1 MPASTGFRMRLLLT
15 LTEMPR
21 GSRSECWSCSLLSQ
35 GCTNGGLKPIF
46 RISPTFFSPIALCLV
61 TAPRKP
67 EAGPKQIPNTAYA
80 DRFHDSISDDG
91 CKVDRLPGALSD
103 FLEPRSWIGAMNYTP
118 QESEPLGC
126 IIAVSPEVV
135 LRDLGIQGEKGIQV
149 PGLGEDLRCVSKLR
163 GFYDDGFLDVEN
175 VFRPKQIDPACPA

>member
-1 MPASTGFRMRLLLT
+1 MREVADRPGITVVNGFF
-15 LTEMPR
+15 P
-21 GSRSECWSCSLLSQ
+21 
-35 GCTNGGLKPIF
+35 
-46 RISPTFFSPIALCLV
+46 PIALCLG

-126 IIAVSPEVV
+126 IIAVSPDVV

-149 PGLGEDLRCVSKLR
+149 PALGKDVSRVAKLR
-163 GFYDDGFLDVEN
+163 GFDDHGFLNVEDV
-175 VFRPKQIDPACPA
+175 FIPK